1 MTKDIKGNSLV
12 NEIFTDF
19 FNNFVSY
26 SKDNDFINNILN
38 TFDDKIRIYLYIIY
52 SMLLLS
58 ILLNTTL
65 LILFIIKKNLIKFK
79 IFK

>member
-1 MTKDIKGNSLV
+1 MSEDLKSNSLI

-19 FNNFVSY
+19 FNNFISY
-26 SKDNDFINNILN
+26 SQTNDFINTILN
-38 TFDDKIRIYLYIIY
+38 SLDDKIRVYLYIIY

-65 LILFIIKKNLIKFK
+65 LILFIIKKN
-79 IFK
+79 

>member
-65 LILFIIKKNLIKFK
+65 LILFIIKKN
-79 IFK
+79 